1 MKYEYIGKHP
11 INFRGET
18 IKKGNKVDCEIKL
31 SVTQF
36 KEVKEIIIKEVETP
50 QKSKTKNK

>member
-18 IKKGNKVDCEIKL
+18 IKQGDIVEVDNKL

-36 KEVKEIIIKEVETP
+36 KELENIKKVETP